1 MSSTTSVPIPP
12 PTPLD
17 ATPIWGRV
25 ARIVPRTRA
34 EGPGLRFALWF
45 QGCPFRCPGCCNP
58 EMLTFTGG
66 QLVSFEHV
74 ADQLRRAAAPGD
86 LEGITLLGGEPF
98 AHAGP
103 AADLARLAHDLGLTV
118 MVFTGF
124 LIEHLDASV
133 RENPDRARLLA
144 QVDLLVDGLYD
155 RARPEPA
162 PPLGRRWIGSTNQ
175 RVHAFGGH
183 PDVNADPRWREP
195 NTLELR
201 LDSESL
207 TINGFPAPSAVGL
220 WKRPTGRV
228 HPG

>member
-1 MSSTTSVPIPP
+1 MSSIPSVVSPAMSTNSP
-12 PTPLD
+12 
-17 ATPIWGRV
+17 AWARV

-58 EMLTFTGG
+58 EMLTFIGG
-66 QLVSFEHV
+66 QLISFEYV
-74 ADQLRRAAAPGD
+74 SDQLRQAAAPGD

-103 AADLARLAHDLGLTV
+103 AADLAKLARDLGLTV

-124 LIEHLDASV
+124 TLEDLRDSFPSH
-133 RENPDRARLLA
+133 PDRARLLA
-144 QVDLLVDGLYD
+144 CVDLLVDGPYN
-155 RARPEPA
+155 RACPEPP

-175 RVHAFGGH
+175 RVHAFRGH
-183 PDVNADPRWREP
+183 PDVAADPRWREP

-201 LDSESL
+201 LDSHAL

-220 WKRPTGRV
+220 WKRPTRSV
-228 HPG
+228 KHE